1 MGKASRRKGD
11 RIRTPFDPSTAP
23 PPFVRRPFVG
33 LPDEAGWVA
42 MREIIPAATAA
53 VTFTLDGQ
61 PREATVASVLP
72 MAWPGLH
79 RADESLFIAMQ
90 TGASS
95 SDPSSDLAQALLA
108 TVALEAGQPLTTA
121 PRASA
126 AGPRLQDLLT
136 GSDFEVQLHEGFDF
150 WVEGQELD
158 GEGAASLA
166 RANDAVTPTV
176 ALPSAKHAYWCR
188 IGERT
193 YVRWV
198 LPHDEEQATDAL
210 ARMHAAGAS
219 RLGDVPDDG
228 TGDGRLLGAFR
239 AHGLLVP
246 VWEVD
251 AGAEPLS
258 HDDDFAA
265 LAARFGDAAAATTA
279 LSAQERRARSG
290 LTSRQLTLR

>member
-11 RIRTPFDPSTAP
+11 QKRTPFDPSTAP
-23 PPFVRRPFVG
+23 PPFVRRPFEG

-42 MREIIPAATAA
+42 MREIIPAATAT
-53 VTFTLDGQ
+53 VTFTQDGR

-79 RADESLFIAMQ
+79 RADDSLFVAMQ

-95 SDPSSDLAQALLA
+95 SDPSSDVAQALLA
-108 TVALEAGQPLTTA
+108 TAALEAGEPLTTA
-121 PRASA
+121 PRATA
-126 AGPRLQDLLT
+126 VGPRLQDLLT
-136 GSDFEVQLHEGFDF
+136 GSDFQVQLHEGFDF

-176 ALPSAKHAYWCR
+176 ALPSAEHAYWCR
-188 IGERT
+188 IGGRT

-198 LPHDEEQATDAL
+198 LPQDEELATDSL
-210 ARMHAAGAS
+210 ARMHAAGLS
-219 RLGDVPDDG
+219 RLGDG
-228 TGDGRLLGAFR
+228 EGDGRLLGAFR
-239 AHGLLVP
+239 ANGLLVP

-251 AGAEPLS
+251 AASEPLT
-258 HDDDFAA
+258 HDEEFAA
-265 LAARFGDAAAATTA
+265 LAARFQDAATVTTP
-279 LSAQERRARSG
+279 LTAQERRARSG
-290 LTSRQLTLR
+290 ITSRQLTLR